1 MDKEEEKSNKELKE
15 KIIANEENENENSIS
30 EEMLKEISVVLSRK
44 TRIFIFCLFLIL
56 SIVVDLDSG
65 IFSASVKTLQA
76 DLGMSL
82 W

>member
-1 MDKEEEKSNKELKE
+1 MDKEEEEKSNKELKE

-44 TRIFIFCLFLIL
+44 TRIFIFCLFLVL

-65 IFSASVKTLQA
+65 FLVLQ
-76 DLGMSL
+76 LKL
-82 W
+82 YKQI

>member
-15 KIIANEENENENSIS
+15 KIIVNEENENENSIS

>member
-1 MDKEEEKSNKELKE
+1 MDKEEEEEPNKELKE

-44 TRIFIFCLFLIL
+44 TRIFIFCLFLVL

-65 IFSASVKTLQA
+65 FLVLQ
-76 DLGMSL
+76 LKL
-82 W
+82 YKQI